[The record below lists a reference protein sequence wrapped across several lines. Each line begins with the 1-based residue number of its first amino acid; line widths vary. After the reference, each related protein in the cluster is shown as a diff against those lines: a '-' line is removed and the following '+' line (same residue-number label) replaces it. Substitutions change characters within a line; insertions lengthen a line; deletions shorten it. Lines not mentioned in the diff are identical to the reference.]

1 MKAEFDISKCS
12 NRFIYELATLVDS
25 EEILK
30 EITDCAINIKHYDDQ
45 GAGFDID
52 EDFYLDAVVS
62 NPNTSLESILAII
75 KYPNATYSRWSILEK
90 LKLDNVHIEQFA
102 KFEKDFSLLCIL
114 MEKYQIT
121 SQLADVIASRLIN
134 NEIEMTKL
142 ANDDYAREDVINQNI
157 EFIIHKCSDEWKA
170 KLKEWYSNN
179 SALDR
184 KFDNMLYM
192 DRFGFLHD
200 D

>member
-1 MKAEFDISKCS
+1 MKPEFDISKCS
-12 NRFIYELATLVDS
+12 NQFIYELATLVDS
-25 EEILK
+25 ADILK
-30 EITDCAINIKHYDDQ
+30 EITDCAINIKHYNDQ
-45 GAGFDID
+45 GAGFNID
-52 EDFYLDAVVS
+52 EDFYLDAVVR
-62 NPNTSLESILAII
+62 NPNTPLESILAII
-75 KYPNATYSRWSILEK
+75 KYPNATYSRWCILEK
-90 LKLDNVHIEQFA
+90 LKLDNVHIEHFA

-142 ANDDYAREDVINQNI
+142 VNDDYAREDVINQNI

-192 DRFGFLHD
+192 DRFGFSHD